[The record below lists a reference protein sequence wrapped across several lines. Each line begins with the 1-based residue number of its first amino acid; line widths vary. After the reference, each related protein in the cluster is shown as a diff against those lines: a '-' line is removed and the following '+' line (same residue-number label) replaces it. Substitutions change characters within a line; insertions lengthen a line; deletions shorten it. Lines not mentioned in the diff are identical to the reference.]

1 MGAIMNEAAMTSKIL
16 VADDSITIQKI
27 VAMAFEHEDTV
38 VEGASNGKDAY
49 NRLAEFRPDIVLADV
64 DMPGING
71 FDLSKKIKDS
81 PEFSGIPV
89 LLLASD
95 FDEFNNDL
103 FRDSR
108 ADDHISKPFKS
119 EEIIEKVKARL
130 QAVSAPVN
138 GQGAPILQADT
149 EGLDDPD
156 EMLFVLSEEHL
167 IEEPGN
173 GLLGSDE
180 PERAAVNFDEDEID
194 FLKESGNGL
203 LGSDEPE
210 RAAVDFDED
219 EIDFLKESGN
229 GLLGSGEAEQA
240 AVNFDGG
247 KIDFDLGPHLLG
259 EDEASESDALPLKE
273 MSDKEMSDVEGAKSV
288 REEAPSTGSLLDEEW
303 LATLGEDDSLS
314 SGFEGNAAEPSL
326 GEEAFLPGENGHAL
340 AGKEK
345 PAEEEPR
352 AETPL
357 PVPAPAAPAPHKF
370 QPSKSFEDLM
380 SLVDKL
386 SHQGK
391 VGVAPA
397 PENKPP
403 KNMPETAAVI
413 DRVIQRVDHLKEA
426 TLSEETRSLQSQ
438 RGESRAEPATPP
450 AGAGRKTDNAAASP
464 EPEAET
470 RRSPFFAEKTRAQVA
485 PARPEPE
492 VLPEEAPPARKR
504 ELKEIARSLEEGP
517 VARLDEEHIKRILEK
532 SLDQAIRKELAGFS
546 EAVLKTIR
554 EVVHEVAAEAIKAAV
569 REEMEKIDK
578 WRSE

>member
-180 PERAAVNFDEDEID
+180 PERAAV
-194 FLKESGNGL
+194 
-203 LGSDEPE
+203 
-210 RAAVDFDED
+210 DFDED

-259 EDEASESDALPLKE
+259 EDEASESDALPL
-273 MSDKEMSDVEGAKSV
+273 KEMSDVEGAKSV

-345 PAEEEPR
+345 PAKEEPR

-470 RRSPFFAEKTRAQVA
+470 RRSPFFAEKTLAQVA

-492 VLPEEAPPARKR
+492 VAPEEAPPARKR